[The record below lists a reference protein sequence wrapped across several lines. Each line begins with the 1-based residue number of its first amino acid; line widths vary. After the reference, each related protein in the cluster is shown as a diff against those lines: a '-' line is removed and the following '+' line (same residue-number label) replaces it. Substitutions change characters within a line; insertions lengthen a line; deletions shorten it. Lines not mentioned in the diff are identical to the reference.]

1 MMLIESFTGRWSPL
15 IHAPVQMRLYRN
27 LKGSYKLVFECGYKT
42 ETYNN
47 LNEAEAIHRW
57 VANRKWW
64 S

>member
-15 IHAPVQMRLYRN
+15 IHAPVQMQLYAN
-27 LKGSYKLVFECGYKT
+27 LKGIYKLVFKCGYKT
-42 ETYNN
+42 ETYDN
-47 LNEAEAIHRW
+47 LSEAEAIHRW